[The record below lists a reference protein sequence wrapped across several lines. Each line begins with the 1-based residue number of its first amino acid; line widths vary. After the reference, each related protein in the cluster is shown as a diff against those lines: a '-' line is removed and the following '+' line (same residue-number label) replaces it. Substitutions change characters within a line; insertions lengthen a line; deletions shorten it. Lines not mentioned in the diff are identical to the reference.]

1 MELRKHSEHVLGHL
15 LNPLGDSADWCVKAS
30 GDNAFRSDWLAERR
44 GLEPSVSREVLPKE
58 KRAQMLVIFR
68 VELHWNP
75 RENEFAVSSVR
86 YPTLAFNSGVA
97 RMRLG

>member
-1 MELRKHSEHVLGHL
+1 
-15 LNPLGDSADWCVKAS
+15 
-30 GDNAFRSDWLAERR
+30 
-44 GLEPSVSREVLPKE
+44 
-58 KRAQMLVIFR
+58 MLVIFR